1 MKTSAGSATSAA
13 PLSSTLRHG
22 FDDNPIFYN
31 TGQLAPCPLIC
42 NHACGGDLQRRGCR
56 HDLRLASHQSQS
68 VHREEW
74 IVRWAFVQIWPSSL
88 FLYGPSKFLD
98 EEREVIVVYLFW
110 LSIPSDSTTF
120 CWFIICGEWITNIPM
135 RLAQKI
141 PPMNYT
147 NIPPKKFL
155 PKNN

>member
-74 IVRWAFVQIWPSSL
+74 IVRGCG
-88 FLYGPSKFLD
+88 FLGKCRGDFNL
-98 EEREVIVVYLFW
+98 
-110 LSIPSDSTTF
+110 
-120 CWFIICGEWITNIPM
+120 ITSFQYSGDFD
-135 RLAQKI
+135 A
-141 PPMNYT
+141 T
-147 NIPPKKFL
+147 DG
-155 PKNN
+155 